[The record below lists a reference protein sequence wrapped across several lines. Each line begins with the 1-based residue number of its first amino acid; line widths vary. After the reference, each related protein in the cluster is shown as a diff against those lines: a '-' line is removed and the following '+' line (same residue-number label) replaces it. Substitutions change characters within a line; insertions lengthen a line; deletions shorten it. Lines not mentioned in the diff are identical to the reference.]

1 MFHICDHVRAM
12 VSMFYTK
19 CSIYIRGQWISGASP
34 VVASVDNLEWRGQS
48 PLADLLPQAGWA
60 AQAGIGG
67 RGTPFASLPNSSLF
81 SPCHTKHRC
90 PDFFPDPPPPEKK
103 VARGAVP
110 SPCLKIILRQ
120 DLAGEIL
127 RFFFQTHRSPEK
139 KVARG
144 RCRVSVSRLS

>member
-90 PDFFPDPPPPEKK
+90 PDFFSRPTAPRKKSGPGGGAESLSQDYLKTRPRWGSFVIFFSDPHPPKK
-103 VARGAVP
+103 VYPPGVLDP
-110 SPCLKIILRQ
+110 NYI
-120 DLAGEIL
+120 
-127 RFFFQTHRSPEK
+127 
-139 KVARG
+139 
-144 RCRVSVSRLS
+144 